1 MTAKHA
7 PLIGMQKIAVE
18 RPSGMNRRHHLIAL
32 LAGFLFLSFLTAGAQ
47 ADDRHQTFFA
57 EPTSGRR
64 VTHYTID
71 LPVNPDKL
79 ETFNIPDD
87 CNRITR
93 TIDGGAAYKGNII
106 DRHLWRKAESDC
118 RYQGLLDRHPQ
129 RIIEDYVSGYDFR
142 NARIDELPLD
152 LRCAQT
158 GLAPTGCNPNAT
170 DEFGMLRY
178 FPISSP
184 SGAGPER
191 ADCIPCAFRNGR
203 FRGYVLLEG
212 EAVRCAIDAN
222 APGLRLIAVD
232 FADINGDR
240 ILDAVLRF
248 IPIGPGSQRAPLILP
263 LTRMDATSP
272 LSRPGAVPP
281 RPVDEPP
288 QDDPGLPPF

>member
-1 MTAKHA
+1 MTAEHA
-7 PLIGMQKIAVE
+7 PLIGMQKIAVS
-18 RPSGMNRRHHLIAL
+18 RPSGMHRRRHLIAL
-32 LAGFLFLSFLTAGAQ
+32 PAGFLFLSLLAAGAQ
-47 ADDRHQTFFA
+47 ADDQQEVFFA

-71 LPVNPDKL
+71 LPVNSDKR
-79 ETFNIPDD
+79 ETFNVPED

-93 TIDGGAAYKGNII
+93 AVDGGASYKGNII

-118 RYQGLLDRHPQ
+118 RYQGLLDRHSQ

-142 NARIDELPLD
+142 NARIDDLPLD

-158 GLAPTGCNPNAT
+158 GVTPGGCNPNAT

-184 SGAGPER
+184 MGAGPER

-203 FRGYVLLEG
+203 FRGYVLMEG
-212 EAVRCAIDAN
+212 EEVRCRIDAN

-248 IPIGPGSQRAPLILP
+248 IRIGPGGHRAPLILP
-263 LTRMDATSP
+263 LTRLDATSP
-272 LSRPGAVPP
+272 FSVPGAIRP
-281 RPVDEPP
+281 RPVDKPT
-288 QDDPGLPPF
+288 QDD